1 MSNTTLRIKIHQCT
15 SSNKYSILKF
25 LPVDVRVLYNSDLSF
40 SERLYGPLDVDLC
53 RVKLHEPLSQI
64 IQQPL
69 LYVRDMVP
77 KPCFQGLLNLHQVKV
92 TFTLKVKV
100 HERQNT
106 LTRMFPVENVT
117 KVLENLLDMKIMIL
131 RFFFFFCNQNI
142 VVFLRSWTLMLWR
155 TWSETRCFPQQTWWS
170 RWAVSSGYPSLR
182 KILMVRI
189 VNLIFYIVH
198 Y

>member
-1 MSNTTLRIKIHQCT
+1 M
-15 SSNKYSILKF
+15 
-25 LPVDVRVLYNSDLSF
+25 RVLYNSDLSF

-92 TFTLKVKV
+92 TFTHKVKV

-106 LTRMFPVENVT
+106 LTHMFPVENVT
-117 KVLENLLDMKIMIL
+117 KVLEN
-131 RFFFFFCNQNI
+131 
-142 VVFLRSWTLMLWR
+142 
-155 TWSETRCFPQQTWWS
+155 
-170 RWAVSSGYPSLR
+170 
-182 KILMVRI
+182 
-189 VNLIFYIVH
+189 
-198 Y
+198 